1 MKQFLLIDG
10 SSLFYR
16 AFYALPSLSYNG
28 VLTGGIVGFINM
40 FLKLFKE
47 HRPSAAAIA
56 LDVGKKTFRN
66 EMFADYKGNRNE
78 MPSGLAAQF
87 PMLDKFAAA
96 IGIKTVGVENY
107 EADDIIGTLATQAA
121 AQNFEVIIV
130 TGDRDALQ
138 LLDKNIVVTLM
149 KNDKSYKIFDVEAFI
164 NEYGFAPEL
173 FVDYKGLSG
182 DSSDHFPGIKG
193 IGDKIATALIEQFS
207 TVENVFEHI
216 NEVKSKG
223 IRKKLEGNR
232 ELALMFKRLATI
244 DRAVPNVEFEPDS
257 FAVKPNMKSAYDF
270 CNRLNLKAIKKQL
283 RALFD
288 DDDLFSDI
296 EPYEEEV
303 LPPYALDLPF
313 VYNLKNIYRDDIEL
327 PSNELYDIDLMNYLL
342 EPGSPIS
349 LRPSLKEVGVQ
360 MLERLR
366 ADHLLDLYNTLEL
379 PLVKVLADMEERGVF
394 VNVERLD
401 QKSAEMSARLI
412 TLEQNIYELA
422 GQRFNI
428 NSSKQLAE
436 LLFDKLKLEPIKKT
450 KSGFSTNAEV
460 LSELRD
466 QHPVVDAILNYRSV
480 SKLKSTFIDGIKPL
494 IDPKTNRVHTHFN
507 QTVTATGRLSSSDPN
522 LQNIPVRTFE
532 GREIRT
538 LFEAGDGFDCL
549 LSADYSQIELRL
561 LAHMSGDENLIDA
574 FNRGQDI
581 HARTAAEVFG
591 LDIEE
596 VTPEL
601 RHKAKAVNFGIIYG
615 LSDYGLSK
623 GLSIHRKEA
632 AEYIEKYFARYPKV
646 KEYLDATIESARSKG
661 YVTTLFGRRRSLP
674 SINDRN
680 YNQRALAERMA
691 MNTPIQGTAA
701 DIIKIAMIETEKNLA
716 ALKSRMIL
724 QVHDELVI
732 EVVDDELEHVK
743 EIVRR
748 SMEGAASLNVKLAVD
763 IAVGKN
769 WSEAK

>member
-1 MKQFLLIDG
+1 
-10 SSLFYR
+10 
-16 AFYALPSLSYNG
+16 
-28 VLTGGIVGFINM
+28 
-40 FLKLFKE
+40 
-47 HRPSAAAIA
+47 
-56 LDVGKKTFRN
+56 
-66 EMFADYKGNRNE
+66 
-78 MPSGLAAQF
+78 
-87 PMLDKFAAA
+87 
-96 IGIKTVGVENY
+96 
-107 EADDIIGTLATQAA
+107 
-121 AQNFEVIIV
+121 
-130 TGDRDALQ
+130 
-138 LLDKNIVVTLM
+138 
-149 KNDKSYKIFDVEAFI
+149 
-164 NEYGFAPEL
+164 
-173 FVDYKGLSG
+173 
-182 DSSDHFPGIKG
+182 
-193 IGDKIATALIEQFS
+193 
-207 TVENVFEHI
+207 
-216 NEVKSKG
+216 
-223 IRKKLEGNR
+223 
-232 ELALMFKRLATI
+232 MFKRLATI

-480 SKLKSTFIDGIKPL
+480 SKLKSTFVDGIKPL

-538 LFEAGDGFDCL
+538 LFEAGEGFDCL

-623 GLSIHRKEA
+623 GLSI
-632 AEYIEKYFARYPKV
+632 
-646 KEYLDATIESARSKG
+646 
-661 YVTTLFGRRRSLP
+661 RRRSISRSTL
-674 SINDRN
+674 
-680 YNQRALAERMA
+680 RA
-691 MNTPIQGTAA
+691 I
-701 DIIKIAMIETEKNLA
+701 
-716 ALKSRMIL
+716 
-724 QVHDELVI
+724 
-732 EVVDDELEHVK
+732 
-743 EIVRR
+743 RR
-748 SMEGAASLNVKLAVD
+748 SKSISTRRSNPRGAKVM
-763 IAVGKN
+763 
-769 WSEAK
+769 

>member
-313 VYNLKNIYRDDIEL
+313 VYNLKNIYRADIEL

-494 IDPKTNRVHTHFN
+494 INPKTNRVHTHFN

-538 LFEAGDGFDCL
+538 LFEAGEGFDCL